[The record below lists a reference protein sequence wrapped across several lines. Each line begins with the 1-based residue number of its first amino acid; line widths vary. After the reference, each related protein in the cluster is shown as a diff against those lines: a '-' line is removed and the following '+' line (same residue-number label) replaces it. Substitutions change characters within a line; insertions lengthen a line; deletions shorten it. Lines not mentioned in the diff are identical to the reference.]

1 MQIAPVAGFLSELKT
16 PEGEVAKEAPDYNTR
31 RAQQQGACSAC
42 AMSAV
47 YAAESGVGS
56 VQEVAE
62 GLGVP
67 SIFVAAAGALG
78 GGAHGSNHE
87 ALGLAAAVM
96 QVLQCLGL
104 VPAPRTTHAHS
115 RVLDALEAD
124 AVPPR
129 LVGALSETRKTRA
142 DASAGPDVALPK
154 EIPMALRAAVPLPC
168 GDGVGAIASTTKG
181 LWRPKAHCGE
191 LVRPG
196 QELGSV
202 VDLFGAVL
210 ETVLAPEEGGMLLVL
225 RSKPRVDPGEL
236 VAAVVAH

>member
-1 MQIAPVAGFLSELKT
+1 
-16 PEGEVAKEAPDYNTR
+16 
-31 RAQQQGACSAC
+31 
-42 AMSAV
+42 MSAV
-47 YAAESGVGS
+47 YAADSGVGS
-56 VQEVAE
+56 VQETAE

-96 QVLQCLGL
+96 HVLQNIGL

-124 AVPPR
+124 AAPPR
-129 LVGALSETRKTRA
+129 LIGALAQQRAETA
-142 DASAGPDVALPK
+142 ISGPDVALSK

-202 VDLFGAVL
+202 VILPQNSRTCNGRAIKCGSC
-210 ETVLAPEEGGMLLVL
+210 P
-225 RSKPRVDPGEL
+225 
-236 VAAVVAH
+236 